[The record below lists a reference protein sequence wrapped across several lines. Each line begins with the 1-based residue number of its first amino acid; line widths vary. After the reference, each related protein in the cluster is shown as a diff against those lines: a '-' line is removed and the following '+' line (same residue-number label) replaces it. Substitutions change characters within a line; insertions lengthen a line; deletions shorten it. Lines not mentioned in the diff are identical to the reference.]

1 MSQFQHQTHHHRS
14 STNASPSTTR
24 VMDHMQGTLPPAVA
38 AEKESL
44 SCFDI
49 AWDVVEFPFMA
60 NVLAERQAILKGERG
75 LETLP
80 KERIKQATEAAHSLP
95 PSRGRE
101 LIHDFF
107 KWQAK
112 TTVAAP
118 LHLSARLLYHEN
130 PENGS
135 SYRRIPLIAES
146 IVTGGFL
153 SDHLA
158 QEVTCFM
165 REDLENR
172 SPISSIPSIATFA
185 LAAGACCTL
194 PTMVAL
200 GPVALAGLVSRNY
213 MNVRW
218 SRREYSIGYIREV
231 LDTHQAL
238 SMGNTPTIIDG
249 LQSHFRW
256 NKGERFRADGYMIAR
271 TLRLLEV
278 PSDQIHEA
286 FATTAS
292 VELQNQPLINL
303 LVENLAKFHLPMP
316 ACLAMDYLSARRN
329 HGQLARVL
337 DALQECFFTWGKRSK
352 HLYQEKMVQLLE
364 NHANGPQSTRAQT

>member
-1 MSQFQHQTHHHRS
+1 
-14 STNASPSTTR
+14 
-24 VMDHMQGTLPPAVA
+24 MDHMQGTLPPAVA
-38 AEKESL
+38 ADKESL

-49 AWDVVEFPFMA
+49 AWDVVEFPLMA
-60 NVLAERQAILKGERG
+60 NLLAERQAILKGERG
-75 LETLP
+75 LEALS
-80 KERIKQATEAAHSLP
+80 KERINRATEAARSLP
-95 PSRGRE
+95 PIRGRE

-118 LHLSARLLYHEN
+118 LHLSGRLLYDEN
-130 PENGS
+130 PENVS

-158 QEVTCFM
+158 QEVTYFM
-165 REDLENR
+165 RQDLENR
-172 SPISSIPSIATFA
+172 SPISRLPSIATFA

-194 PTMVAL
+194 PTLVAL
-200 GPVALAGLVSRNY
+200 GPVALAGLVSRDY
-213 MNVRW
+213 MNVKW

-231 LDTHQAL
+231 FDTHQAL
-238 SMGNTPTIIDG
+238 SMGNTPTIRDG
-249 LQSHFRW
+249 LQSHFTW

-278 PSDQIHEA
+278 PSEQIHEA
-286 FATTAS
+286 FAATAS

-303 LVENLAKFHLPMP
+303 LVENLAKFHLPVP
-316 ACLAMDYLSARRN
+316 ACLAMDYLSARGN

-337 DALQECFFTWGKRSK
+337 DALQECFFTWGQRSK
-352 HLYQEKMVQLLE
+352 RLYQEKMIQLLE
-364 NHANGPQSTRAQT
+364 NHDNGAQSTQTLT

>member
-1 MSQFQHQTHHHRS
+1 
-14 STNASPSTTR
+14 
-24 VMDHMQGTLPPAVA
+24 MDHMQGTLPPAVA
-38 AEKESL
+38 ADKEPL

-60 NVLAERQAILKGERG
+60 NVLAERQGILKEESG
-75 LETLP
+75 LETLS
-80 KERIKQATEAAHSLP
+80 KERINRATEAAYSLP
-95 PSRGRE
+95 PIRGRE

-130 PENGS
+130 PENVS

-153 SDHLA
+153 SADLA

-172 SPISSIPSIATFA
+172 SPISRLPSIATFA

-200 GPVALAGLVSRNY
+200 GPVALAGLVSRDY

-256 NKGERFRADGYMIAR
+256 TKGERFRADGYMIAR

-303 LVENLAKFHLPMP
+303 LVENLAKFHLPVP
-316 ACLAMDYLSARRN
+316 ECLAMDYLSARRN

-364 NHANGPQSTRAQT
+364 NHANGPQLTRVQT